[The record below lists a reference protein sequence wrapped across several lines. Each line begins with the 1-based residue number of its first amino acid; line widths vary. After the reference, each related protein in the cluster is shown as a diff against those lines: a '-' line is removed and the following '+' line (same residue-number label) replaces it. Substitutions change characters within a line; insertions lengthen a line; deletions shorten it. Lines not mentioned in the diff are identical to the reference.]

1 MTTIKTFERD
11 QVEEKNPLLSSFKA
25 MIETAF
31 YGNNVRQVSDL
42 TEAYQLACQAPGA
55 IVTDLPVKH
64 TAELGLPESA
74 KQLVFNDGKI
84 VGRTAAAR
92 VVIGDPGVDAAYYE
106 GVVRE
111 AIFETSRKK
120 FIKGDVFVGLDEHF
134 MVNSHLMIV
143 AGFEVNFYSYLLN
156 FQIENDEWRQ
166 RYANSEPLEET
177 DIYLLADPTWQH
189 PDFPNGLVLFD
200 PDHNVAAVLGL
211 RYFGELKKATLTMAW
226 ATAHRNG
233 FVACH
238 GGMKQYHLPDK
249 PFTMASFGLSGSGK
263 STITLAKHGDK
274 YQVDVL
280 HDDAFIIDKTTGE
293 TVALEPAYFDKVKDY
308 PLTDETVAYFLT
320 LQNVGVTV
328 DQDGRKVPILQDIRN
343 GNGRTVKSRYVT
355 PNRVDHLQEP
365 LDAIFWIMKDDSLP
379 PVVKITDPVLAAVFG
394 LTLATKHTNAEN
406 LVGDV
411 DMEQLVIVPYADPFR
426 IYPLGQD
433 YADFRDLFQKN
444 KIACYVL
451 NTGNFNGKDIK
462 PKVTLGSIE
471 KIIEKTAE
479 FVPFKGSKQMAYLQN
494 EFFPVDFEDSQ
505 YMKKVTARMQDRLN
519 FIIQQKT
526 VRSGVDVLPDE
537 AEQVMRQVIADLEK

>member
-64 TAELGLPESA
+64 TAELGLPEAA

-189 PDFPNGLVLFD
+189 SDFPNGLVLFD

-249 PFTMASFGLSGSGK
+249 QFTMASFGLSGSGK

-328 DQDGRKVPILQDIRN
+328 DQDGHKVPILQDIRN

-379 PVVKITDPVLAAVFG
+379 PVVKITDPILAAVFG

-526 VRSGVDVLPDE
+526 VRAGVDALPDE

>member
-106 GVVRE
+106 GVLRE

-120 FIKGDVFVGLDEHF
+120 FIRGDVFVGLDEHF

-156 FQIENDEWRQ
+156 FQIENEAWRK
-166 RYANSEPLEET
+166 RYAKSEPLEET

-189 PDFPNGLVLFD
+189 SDFPNGLVLFD

-249 PFTMASFGLSGSGK
+249 QFTMASFGLSGSGK

-328 DQDGRKVPILQDIRN
+328 DQDGHKVPILQDIRN

-379 PVVKITDPVLAAVFG
+379 PVVKITDPILAAVFG

-526 VRSGVDVLPDE
+526 VRAGVDALPDE